1 MRPGQLGGDSVPGAR
16 FAVASSGVGL
26 VVSARRGK
34 DVPDGPP
41 GLRLVSGA
49 EGVWGGGVGEPLRVG
64 DVGWLVA
71 GGSGSG
77 VGGGPCGYPIGSQ
90 MIAVG
95 SHRVMWEVARGP
107 IPKGLTVDHLC
118 RNRRCVNP
126 AHLELV
132 TMRENLLR
140 GEGACA
146 RHARQSF
153 CKYGHPLVGGN
164 LRPVKDGSRRC
175 LECHRRENRDY
186 WKRRKARESSQVPIL
201 PAFRP

>member
-1 MRPGQLGGDSVPGAR
+1 MTPFLNR
-16 FAVASSGVGL
+16 FWSKVQIN
-26 VVSARRGK
+26 
-34 DVPDGPP
+34 
-41 GLRLVSGA
+41 A
-49 EGVWGGGVGEPLRVG
+49 EGECWPWTASLNGRGYGQIGQ
-64 DVGWLVA
+64 A
-71 GGSGSG
+71 GKIRS
-77 VGGGPCGYPIGSQ
+77 
-90 MIAVG
+90 A
-95 SHRVMWEVARGP
+95 HRVMWEVARGP